1 VKERQCFPKFAGQT
15 DTMASHAFQGS
26 LRISLVS
33 VPVKAFSASAAGSG
47 KIAFNQLHEPC
58 GRRIQYKKFC
68 PIHGQITQD
77 EIVSGYE
84 FGKDR
89 YVVIDTDELEK
100 LRTEKDRS
108 IDIDRFVPISQ
119 VDPLYLDGRNYYLIP
134 DGAGG
139 QKPYQLIQ
147 HAMAAAKICG
157 IAQVVISRRE
167 ELVMVRPEG
176 RLLVMTQLKYAS
188 ELKSP
193 ESFAGELAEVKGT
206 KQEQDLTAQLIKA
219 LTENTFNLSDYH
231 DVYEERLKEL
241 IDAKVQGQELTPV
254 EETSRGE
261 THVINLMDAIR
272 KSMKQVKQPKA
283 GKRETHRP
291 LPSAARRKK
300 SG

>member
-1 VKERQCFPKFAGQT
+1 
-15 DTMASHAFQGS
+15 MASHAFQGNLS
-26 LRISLVS
+26 ISLVS
-33 VPVKAFSASAAGSG
+33 VPVKAYSATASGSG

-68 PIHGQITQD
+68 PIHGQVTQD

-108 IDIDRFVPISQ
+108 IDIERFVPISQ

-134 DGAGG
+134 DGAAG
-139 QKPYQLIQ
+139 QKPYQLIH
-147 HAMAAAKICG
+147 HAMTAAHVCG

-167 ELVMVRPEG
+167 ELVMVRPDD

-193 ESFAGELAEVKGT
+193 ESFAGELVEAKGT
-206 KQEQDLTAQLIKA
+206 KQEQELTAQLIKA
-219 LTENTFNLSDYH
+219 LTEKTFNLSDYH
-231 DVYEERLKEL
+231 DVYEERLQEL
-241 IDAKVQGQELTPV
+241 VDAKVKGEDIAPV
-254 EETSRGE
+254 EETGGKER
-261 THVINLMDAIR
+261 HVINLMDAIR
-272 KSMKQVKQPKA
+272 QSMKQVKQPKA
-283 GKRETHRP
+283 GKREANRP
-291 LPSAARRKK
+291 MPAAARRKK